1 MPEGPVLDI
10 ASASDHEVGD
20 MTGGAIAR
28 RAVLLG
34 GAGGLGALLVG
45 CTTAGNP
52 PSPSPSPSPADGRIA
67 AAQSELAALE
77 TRFGGRLGVIAVDTV
92 TGAAVGHRPDE
103 RFLLASTAKVPIVA
117 AILRRA
123 EQEQG
128 LLERL
133 IRYDRSALLEY
144 APATTANLATG
155 MTVAALCQAAI
166 TVSDNTA
173 ANLLFDLLG
182 GPAAATAFVR
192 TLGDMTTRLDRLE
205 PELNLTTPGDQ
216 RDTTTPRAITADLQA
231 LTLGDALDPAGRD
244 RLNGWL
250 AANTTGAR
258 QIRAGLPPGWQVG
271 DKTGSGLQGE
281 SNDIAIARPPGRPAL
296 LISVYTAPTD
306 PENDTGPATIVTAA
320 TIVARALGPTT

>member
-1 MPEGPVLDI
+1 
-10 ASASDHEVGD
+10 
-20 MTGGAIAR
+20 MTGGAIAC

-34 GAGGLGALLVG
+34 GVGGLVG
-45 CTTAGNP
+45 CATAGNP
-52 PSPSPSPSPADGRIA
+52 PSPSPSQSPADGRIA
-67 AAQSELAALE
+67 AAQAELAALE
-77 TRFGGRLGVIAVDTV
+77 TRFGGRLGVMAVDTA
-92 TGAAVGHRPDE
+92 TGAAGGHRPDE
-103 RFLLASTAKVPIVA
+103 RFLLASTVKVPIVA

-155 MTVAALCQAAI
+155 MTVAALCEAAI

-192 TLGDMTTRLDRLE
+192 TLGDPTTRLDRLE

-216 RDTTTPRAITADLQA
+216 RDTTTVPRNVSKRFMESPPRGGDL
-231 LTLGDALDPAGRD
+231 D
-244 RLNGWL
+244 
-250 AANTTGAR
+250 
-258 QIRAGLPPGWQVG
+258 
-271 DKTGSGLQGE
+271 S
-281 SNDIAIARPPGRPAL
+281 
-296 LISVYTAPTD
+296 
-306 PENDTGPATIVTAA
+306 
-320 TIVARALGPTT
+320 